1 VPLLVIAAVVGAFN
15 WFSRHSSST
24 GRMEEFRDQTQP
36 DVEFTARDRT
46 TLTPS
51 ESDPAR
57 H

>member
-1 VPLLVIAAVVGAFN
+1 MALVNALA
-15 WFSRHSSST
+15 
-24 GRMEEFRDQTQP
+24 RDSLVRPASGGCEQAEP

-57 H
+57 R